1 MMVIGNESVP
11 IQLSQ
16 CWFFGLA
23 ISNAKLLIYSST
35 KIYENNF
42 IKQRS
47 ETAVFEISK
56 MVIGILKK
64 YIYSVIYYTFRHTFS
79 WAAGRA
85 SGL

>member
-47 ETAVFEISK
+47 ETVVFETSK
-56 MVIGILKK
+56 IVIGILKK
-64 YIYSVIYYTFRHTFS
+64 YIYSVIYYTFRHTFV
-79 WAAGRA
+79 RCR
-85 SGL
+85 

>member
-47 ETAVFEISK
+47 ETVVFEISK

-64 YIYSVIYYTFRHTFS
+64 IHLFCYLLYFSAHFRS
-79 WAAGRA
+79 
-85 SGL
+85 L